1 MKQLETIFWKI
12 FPFLLLS
19 IPFSIIGL
27 VVIHFRSTIPK
38 ENIKE
43 AVGTVIGYNEGGTS
57 ARSAIVEF
65 SCKKKLCYTNSDDYY
80 YVGEKFIVEYEE
92 KNPKAN
98 RVRLDKPVFLKNEK
112 TSFTIGIVNNYNP
125 NYFKEISFIY
135 FVGGK
140 KYEQSYQ
147 PIENSE
153 IKYPNLRMG
162 KKYKV
167 RYWED
172 YPKRSIILL
181 DEPTTERL
189 GNL

>member
-1 MKQLETIFWKI
+1 MKLLETFFWKI
-12 FPFLLLS
+12 TPFILPIIFFSIVGLVIRHYLLL
-19 IPFSIIGL
+19 
-27 VVIHFRSTIPK
+27 VPK
-38 ENIKE
+38 DNIKE
-43 AVGTVIGYNEGGTS
+43 TIGTIIGYTEGGTNG
-57 ARSAIVEF
+57 RSAIVKF

-112 TSFTIGIVNNYNP
+112 TSFTIGIVTNYNP
-125 NYFKEISFIY
+125 NYFREISFVY
-135 FVGGK
+135 FVDGK
-140 KYEQSYQ
+140 KYEQSYK
-147 PIENSE
+147 PIEDSE
-153 IKYPNLRMG
+153 IKYPDLKEG

-181 DEPTTERL
+181 DKPTTEPL
-189 GNL
+189 GN